1 MKADSLTIKWLI
13 NDSGIS
19 RYEISKA
26 TGVTEMTLSRLT
38 NGVSKIENLPLKTAA
53 ALTSFAEK
61 ALKENLNMN
70 VYLTPEGMEFVSNE
84 EVYPSDNGEF
94 VHAIAW
100 PKELHRED
108 KYLLTFRANPDYRPG
123 HDGPEEWSDWVAI
136 SAKYVGDYDAI
147 IKEETDRLI
156 TLNTGDVIDKS
167 TWNGEKWHDNGKEY
181 RPLYSFDYETGD
193 VDIEGI
199 EIK

>member
-1 MKADSLTIKWLI
+1 MKADSITIKWLI

-53 ALTSFAEK
+53 ALTEYAEK
-61 ALKENLNMN
+61 ALNENLKMN
-70 VYLTPEGMEFVSNE
+70 TYLTPEGMEFVSNE

-94 VHAIAW
+94 VHVIAW
-100 PKELHRED
+100 PKELHQED

-123 HDGPEEWSDWVAI
+123 HDGPEEWSDWIAI
-136 SAKYVGDYDAI
+136 SAEYIGDYDAAV
-147 IKEETDRLI
+147 IKETSQLLK
-156 TLNTGDVIDKS
+156 LNNGDVVRQS
-167 TWNGEKWHDNGKEY
+167 TWNGEKWYDNGKEY
-181 RPLYSFDYETGD
+181 RPLYSYNYETND
-193 VDIEGI
+193 SVISGI

>member
-1 MKADSLTIKWLI
+1 MKADLLSIRWIL
-13 NDSGIS
+13 NDSGLS
-19 RYEISKA
+19 RYQISKA
-26 TGVTEMTLSRLT
+26 TGIHQTTLANLVEGKSL
-38 NGVSKIENLPLKTAA
+38 IENLSFKNAA

-61 ALKENLNMN
+61 ALKENLKMN
-70 VYLTPEGMEFVSNE
+70 TYLTPEGLEFVSNE

-94 VHAIAW
+94 VHVTAY

-108 KYLLTFRANPDYRPG
+108 KYLLTFNVNPDYNVG
-123 HDGPEEWSDWVAI
+123 EDDTADWSDWVAI

-156 TLNTGDVIDKS
+156 TLNTGDVIDKD
-167 TWNGEKWHDNGKEY
+167 TWNGEKWYDNGKEY
-181 RPLYSFDYETGD
+181 RPLYSYDYENNDTTFYG
-193 VDIEGI
+193 V

>member
-26 TGVTEMTLSRLT
+26 TGITEMTLSRLT

-61 ALKENLNMN
+61 ALKENLKMN
-70 VYLTPEGMEFVSNE
+70 TYLTPEGMEFVSNE
-84 EVYPSDNGEF
+84 AVYPSDNGEF
-94 VHAIAW
+94 VHVIAW
-100 PKELHRED
+100 PKELNRED
-108 KYLLTFRANPDYRPG
+108 KYLLTFRANPDYLPG
-123 HDGPEEWSDWVAI
+123 YDGPEEWSDWVAI

-147 IKEETDRLI
+147 IKEETDRMI
-156 TLNTGDVIDKS
+156 TLNTGDVIDKD
-167 TWNGEKWHDNGKEY
+167 TWNGEKWYDNGKEY
-181 RPLYSFDYETGD
+181 RPLYSYDFETGD
-193 VDIEGI
+193 VEVEGI
-199 EIK
+199 EVR